1 LLLEPPALAV
11 AALVLHRQVFG
22 DHLDTPNS
30 ARARLLFQL
39 LLLMALSL
47 LPVALLVELSL
58 LPQALH
64 A

>member
-1 LLLEPPALAV
+1 
-11 AALVLHRQVFG
+11 VFV
-22 DHLDTPNS
+22 DHLDTPSS
-30 ARARLLFQL
+30 ARVRLLFQL

-58 LPQALH
+58 QQQALR